1 MESNE
6 IKKALLDSYE
16 ILNDKKINDAN
27 FDKTIQGTIID
38 CKDPSIGRYLIRYQ
52 DSTIEAYSISPSVN
66 YPKGNLVYISVPQ
79 GDMKNQKTILGTT
92 KQLGTNYI
100 EDLIQ
105 EDTFDTTKNLLQTD
119 LKIELSSYETKES
132 ILDEVEFTKAIQN
145 QIRNANFLKIKGK
158 VRTNLDVQ
166 QRQGGRYGLKIT
178 LIIRN
183 NATGVEE
190 EQDYYFDSNNFTGN
204 PYNYMTAM
212 TQEVSYPLDGNNF
225 VKVKSVSSFVQGFP
239 LQEEGKETDIFLSN
253 ISINGSYKLS
263 DAEKATVGIVL
274 QAPYGY
280 TFTESSEANESTVR
294 PVIANIRAKGKLVD
308 LNRQNVEIYW
318 FKADPR
324 IISTHEDYLKYGGSG
339 WKCINPEKLSA
350 SSIDIPL
357 SIVQYNQK
365 NLFKCVAVY
374 DNKTFSK

>member
-190 EQDYYFDSNNFTGN
+190 EQDYYFDSN
-204 PYNYMTAM
+204 YC
-212 TQEVSYPLDGNNF
+212 
-225 VKVKSVSSFVQGFP
+225 K
-239 LQEEGKETDIFLSN
+239 EE
-253 ISINGSYKLS
+253 
-263 DAEKATVGIVL
+263 
-274 QAPYGY
+274 
-280 TFTESSEANESTVR
+280 
-294 PVIANIRAKGKLVD
+294 
-308 LNRQNVEIYW
+308 
-318 FKADPR
+318 R
-324 IISTHEDYLKYGGSG
+324 IIRQF
-339 WKCINPEKLSA
+339 
-350 SSIDIPL
+350 
-357 SIVQYNQK
+357 IVQNPS
-365 NLFKCVAVY
+365 V
-374 DNKTFSK
+374 